1 MSKAYTINE
10 EKKILTINDAVKATA
25 ADDKDMA
32 LYVQAGYKIRHKSD
46 KRAKVAANRA
56 DSLNDATIK
65 EALKG
70 DQKALET
77 YEAIKKQTGKGG
89 GFFAAK
95 KWYKEYIKDKK

>member
-1 MSKAYTINE
+1 MSKAYTINPD
-10 EKKILTINDAVKATA
+10 KKIITINDAVKPTA
-25 ADDKDMA
+25 ADDKDIA
-32 LYVQAGYKIRHKSD
+32 LYVSAGYIIRHKSE
-46 KRAKVAANRA
+46 KRAKVATKRA
-56 DSLNDATIK
+56 DNLNDATIK

>member
-46 KRAKVAANRA
+46 KRSKVAAKRA
-56 DSLNDATIK
+56 DRLNDATIK
-65 EALKG
+65 EYLK
-70 DQKALET
+70 DDKKALET
-77 YEAIKKQTGKGG
+77 YENIKKQSGEGG

-95 KWYKEYIKDKK
+95 KWYKEYMKNK

>member
-1 MSKAYTINE
+1 MKAYTINPD
-10 EKKILTINDAVKATA
+10 KKIITINDSVKPTA
-25 ADDKDMA
+25 ADDKDIA
-32 LYVQAGYKIRHKSD
+32 LYVSAGYIIRHKSE
-46 KRAKVAANRA
+46 KRAKVATKRA
-56 DSLNDATIK
+56 DNLNDATIK